1 MKMCTSVIVRK
12 SLTNLFEHFRFILFP
27 FALIL
32 LLNNAYPQ
40 DQNIPQ
46 SKFSLEIGSTFN
58 ADFFYLGSDIS
69 FLILAKQDV
78 SIVLSGYFNPTAR
91 KVLHQESSD
100 VYLLLS
106 EYRIWTGLGLQK
118 NQKLNRTISLFA
130 RAQIGWGWINYAGSN
145 ADFNDPVAPVLT
157 GGLQFSF
164 PIGNDYGSS
173 SLILIKTGYQ
183 YLRFGS
189 DDSHLAF
196 VTLGINF

>member
-1 MKMCTSVIVRK
+1 MIKKGKTK
-12 SLTNLFEHFRFILFP
+12 SFEHFRFIFFP
-27 FALIL
+27 LALIL

-40 DQNIPQ
+40 DQANAQ
-46 SKFSLEIGSTFN
+46 SRFSLEVGSTFN

-69 FLILAKQDV
+69 YRILVKQDV
-78 SIVLSGYFNPTAR
+78 SIVFSGYFNPTAR

-145 ADFNDPVAPVLT
+145 ADFNDLVAPVLT
-157 GGLQFSF
+157 AGLQFSI
-164 PIGNDYGSS
+164 PTGNSDGSS
-173 SLILIKTGYQ
+173 SIILIKTGYQ